1 MKSLPIFRLAPL
13 AAVLALAGC
22 TVGPDYV
29 RPATPLPEKFV
40 EAADTTSA
48 AVSIN
53 REWWKL
59 FNDATL
65 NDLVAE
71 ALKAN
76 ADVQQAAARVEEAE
90 AFLREAGSALY
101 PEIDLAGSGTR
112 SRSSANTVPALPADK
127 LRHNDFKATLGTSF
141 EIDFWGKLRR
151 GSEAARDLALASH
164 YGRDTVELSLVGL
177 LTQSYLSLRALD
189 AQLAVSRDTLVTRDK
204 SLTISKDRF
213 TAGLASQLDVQQAE
227 SARAAIVAQIAD
239 LVQQRAVAQHQL
251 ALLIGNPGLTLPP
264 GDFSQLPLPPTP
276 PAGLPSALLDA
287 RPDVRQAE
295 AQLAAANAKIGVA
308 KAALFPTISLTAS
321 LGSESTELANLFKSG
336 SNLWSGG
343 LGLALPIFDAGRQAS
358 RVDQATAQQKQ
369 ALAGYGK
376 AVQTAFKEVDDAL
389 VSLRQAGEKEQAV
402 DAQARA
408 AAKVLSLADARYQ
421 AGYSAYLELLDA
433 QRSANDANLTLI
445 RTRQTRL
452 SAAVDLFKALGGG
465 WNASAPLSARKD

>member
-1 MKSLPIFRLAPL
+1 MSPLRIFRLAPL
-13 AAVLALAGC
+13 AIALALAGC

-29 RPATPLPEKFV
+29 RPAAPLPEKFV
-40 EAADTTSA
+40 EAAD
-48 AVSIN
+48 AVVAPVN

-59 FNDATL
+59 FNDASL
-65 NDLVAE
+65 NDLVE
-71 ALKAN
+71 RALQAN
-76 ADVQQAAARVEEAE
+76 ADVQQAAARVEEAD
-90 AFLREAGSALY
+90 AFLREAGSALF
-101 PEIDLAGSGTR
+101 PEIDLAGNATR
-112 SRSSANTVPALPADK
+112 SRSSANTVPALPADM

-151 GSEAARDLALASH
+151 GTEAARDLALASH
-164 YGRDTVELSLVGL
+164 YGRDTVELTLVGL

-189 AQLAVSRDTLVTRDK
+189 AQLAVSRDTLITRDK
-204 SLTISKDRF
+204 SLAISRHRF
-213 TAGLASQLDVQQAE
+213 AAGLASELDVRQAE

-251 ALLIGNPGLTLPP
+251 ALLTGTPGLTLPA
-264 GDFSQLPLPPTP
+264 GDFSRLPMPPTP

-295 AQLAAANAKIGVA
+295 AQLAAANARIGVA

-321 LGSESTELANLFKSG
+321 LGAESTELANLFRSG

-343 LGLALPIFDAGRQAS
+343 LGLVLPVFDAGRQSA

-369 ALAGYGK
+369 ALAGYSK

-389 VSLRQAGEKEQAV
+389 AGLHQAGEKERAV
-402 DAQARA
+402 DVQAKA
-408 AAKVLSLADARYQ
+408 AARVLALAEARYQ
-421 AGYSAYLELLDA
+421 AGYSPYLELLDA
-433 QRSANDANLTLI
+433 QRSANDASLTLI
-445 RTRQTRL
+445 RARQARL

-465 WNASAPLSARKD
+465 WSAPALAAAPAH